1 MAERMLIQI
10 SACAQ
15 WVAGKILKSIE
26 RLVDADETM
35 PGRLRWN

>member
-1 MAERMLIQI
+1 MAKRMLIQI
-10 SACAQ
+10 SAHAQ

-35 PGRLRWN
+35 LGRLRWS